1 MALAAVAV
9 LAAVAP
15 PAAAAARATA
25 PALSAAVSPAAARP
39 DFSGTWAL
47 DVARSDFGR
56 VAGSTPPRARTDVVR
71 QQGESLGV
79 TTTIEKASGTMTLPV
94 TYVIDGKQRTVRVGG
109 QDVAATAAWAGDTLR
124 LDTRAKVLLLEL
136 IVKERWV
143 LAPGGRGMT
152 ILRHVKT
159 PLGGGEQVLKFARK

>member
-1 MALAAVAV
+1 MSARLRLAPAALGV
-9 LAAVAP
+9 LAAA
-15 PAAAAARATA
+15 
-25 PALSAAVSPAAARP
+25 ALSVTVSLAATRP

-71 QQGESLGV
+71 QQGESLSV
-79 TTTIEKASGTMTLPV
+79 TTTIEKASGTTIIPV
-94 TYVIDGKQRTVRVGG
+94 TYVTDGRERTIRVGG

-124 LDTRAKVLLLEL
+124 LDTRAKVLLLEVT
-136 IVKERWV
+136 VKERWV

-152 ILRHVKT
+152 ILRLVRT
-159 PLGGGEQVLKFARK
+159 PLGAGEQVLRFVQK